1 MNYEKEFEPIETL
14 EGDAAVYFNVPL
26 SLIEDTEMHS
36 IRLSVFTYLSA
47 YRGLNNRICFS
58 IPLFLEW
65 AGYKS
70 DAHAGGIND
79 KVIDTLDRLNDVG
92 YIVYCGNGP
101 ITRITRSSCF
111 EIIFNRELVY
121 NQSWSE
127 SFAILY
133 WDEVQKIM
141 QYKNENKQ
149 DRYLN
154 ANTILLVFA
163 FLRQAIFRLPNKL
176 KPEERSPEGISNRRK
191 RCIEAYNGNYKDI
204 GAALGLSERTV
215 SLAVKVLVQL
225 RLIVIAEPYH
235 TQNEDGEFRTPDI
248 IFANAYK
255 RDGKEL
261 LTRGDEYAL
270 GEIKRKEEYLRSYF
284 PTYRLRRTA

>member
-1 MNYEKEFEPIETL
+1 LKYEKEFESIETL
-14 EGDAAVYFNVPL
+14 EGDSAVYFNVPL
-26 SLIEDTEMHS
+26 SLIENTEMHS
-36 IRLSVFTYLSA
+36 IRVSVFAYLST
-47 YRGLNNRICFS
+47 YRGLNNRVCFS

-79 KVIDTLDRLNDVG
+79 KVIDTLDWLNVLG
-92 YIVYCGNGP
+92 YISYYGNNP
-101 ITRITRSSCF
+101 ITRSSCI
-111 EIIFNRELVY
+111 EIEFNRDLVY
-121 NQSWSE
+121 NLSWSE

-141 QYKNENKQ
+141 RYKNENKQ

-154 ANTILLVFA
+154 ANTVLLVFA

-176 KPEERSPEGISNRRK
+176 KPEERSPEGIENRRK

-204 GAALGLSERTV
+204 GTVLGLSERTV

-225 RLIVIAEPYH
+225 KLIVIADPYH
-235 TQNEDGEFRTPDI
+235 IQDEEGEFRTPDI
-248 IFANAYK
+248 IFVNAYK

-261 LTRGDEYAL
+261 LTNGEEYAL
-270 GEIKRKEEYLRSYF
+270 GEIKRKEQSIRLHM
-284 PTYRLRRTA
+284 PTYRIRPTA

>member
-1 MNYEKEFEPIETL
+1 MSYEKEFKPIETL
-14 EGDAAVYFNVPL
+14 KGDAAIYFNVPM

-36 IRLSVFTYLSA
+36 IRVSLFAYLSA
-47 YRGLNNRICFS
+47 YRGLNNKICFS
-58 IPLFLEW
+58 IPMFLEW

-79 KVIDTLDRLNDVG
+79 KVIDTLDYLNASG
-92 YIVYCGNGP
+92 YIVYCGSRP
-101 ITRITRSSCF
+101 ITRSSHF
-111 EIIFNRELVY
+111 EIEFNRDLVY
-121 NQSWSE
+121 GLSWSE

-141 QYKNENKQ
+141 QYKNENHQ

-154 ANTILLVFA
+154 ANTVLLVFA

-176 KPEERSPEGISNRRK
+176 KPEERNPEGIANRRK

-204 GAALGLSERTV
+204 GAILGLSERTV

-225 RLIVIAEPYH
+225 KLIVIAEPYH
-235 TQNEDGEFRTPDI
+235 IQNEDGEFRTPDI

-261 LTRGDEYAL
+261 LTSGDEYAL
-270 GEIKRKEEYLRSYF
+270 GEIKHKAEYLRSYF
-284 PTYRLRRTA
+284 PTYHLRPTA